1 MNVTVVGTG
10 YIGLVA
16 AACLAERGHRV
27 TCVDTDAARLAAIEA
42 GRAPF
47 HEPGLDD
54 LVAAGRAAGRLRTS
68 GDLAA
73 AVTDSALSM
82 VAVGTPS
89 TGGAIDLRFVDG
101 AVAEIGEALRRHPGG
116 HVVAIKSTVVP
127 GTTVGPVRR
136 RLEAS
141 SGQPA
146 GRSWGLAMNPE
157 FTREGCAVR
166 DFLEPD
172 RIVIGHA
179 DPRAR
184 AVMDELYAPFDCPKL
199 FTSPT
204 NAEMIKYAANAL
216 LATLVSFGNE
226 IAGLCEV
233 TPDADAELVMRGV
246 TLDRRCRV
254 DAGGT
259 THVPELL
266 AYLRAGIGFGGSCLP
281 KDVQALSA
289 YGRRATAT
297 TALLDAVLTVNG
309 ARAAALVRQAD
320 AALGGLRGREIA
332 VLGLAFKPGT
342 DDVRDSPAAALI
354 ERLLGAGAAVR
365 AYDPVAT
372 RVGDGETLAQVR
384 RCASVEEALGGAD
397 AALLATAWPEF
408 AALDWARLVPTMRRP
423 VVGDGRGL
431 LAAIDWPAAVTYFR
445 VGKML

>member
-16 AACLAERGHRV
+16 AACLAERGHHV
-27 TCVDTDAARLAAIEA
+27 TCVDIDPARLAAIEQ

-47 HEPGLDD
+47 HEPGLDA
-54 LVAAGRAAGRLRTS
+54 LVASGRAAGRLRTS
-68 GDLAA
+68 ADLAES
-73 AVTDSALSM
+73 VRQSVLSM

-89 TGGAIDLRFVDG
+89 TAGAIDLRFVDG
-101 AVAEIGEALRRHPGG
+101 ALATIGEALRDHPAF

-136 RLEAS
+136 RLEEAS
-141 SGQPA
+141 
-146 GRSWGLAMNPE
+146 GRALGTTWGLAMNPE

-172 RIVIGHA
+172 RIVVGHV
-179 DPRAR
+179 DVRAR
-184 AVMDELYAPFDCPKL
+184 EVLDALYASFDCPRL
-199 FTSPT
+199 FTTPT

-233 TPDADAELVMRGV
+233 TPEADAELVMRGV
-246 TLDRRCRV
+246 GLDRRCRV
-254 DAGGT
+254 EVGGT
-259 THVPELL
+259 SHAPELL

-289 YGRRATAT
+289 YGRAARAGT
-297 TALLDAVLTVNG
+297 TLLDAVLGVNA
-309 ARAAALVRQAD
+309 ARAAALVRQAE
-320 AALGGLRGREIA
+320 AALGGLDGTEIA

-354 ERLLGAGAAVR
+354 ERLLAAGATVR

-372 RVGDGETLAQVR
+372 RAGDGPLLARVRRCESPDETLA
-384 RCASVEEALGGAD
+384 GAD

-408 AALDWARLVPTMRRP
+408 AAWDWARLVRAMRRA

-431 LAAIDWPAAVTYFR
+431 LAAVPWPDDVTYFR